1 MEVIYVLE
9 YSSWKT
15 KANNLYDDTNNELL
29 PLSERKI
36 LKSK

>member
-1 MEVIYVLE
+1 MVVN
-9 YSSWKT
+9 YSDWKT
-15 KANNLYDDTNNELL
+15 KANNLYDGTNNELL